1 MASKLDE
8 ISEAIGGLR
17 AEVKNLSQQMGENNR
32 RADEHRAAIHRRVDD
47 LVEEVSDLK
56 SDVTG
61 VTGNVAALRDDVM
74 DAKMVTDKVKM
85 WEQRGVG
92 ALFVTGIASAAV
104 SSTFVGFLV
113 YWWES
118 IMRLLRSN

>member
-1 MASKLDE
+1 MTSKLDD

-17 AEVKNLSQQMGENNR
+17 AEVKNLSRQMVDSNR
-32 RADEHRAAIHRRVDD
+32 RADQHRAAIHRRVDD

-61 VTGNVAALRDDVM
+61 VTGSVSGLRADVI
-74 DAKMVTDKVKM
+74 DAKAVTDKVKM